1 MQSEAKSPK
10 SVLILGGTGLVG
22 THLVSLSAKHPN
34 VRVTNVAVRQTHA
47 LLTLPQLPN
56 VKWCPIDFNRL
67 ESDPSLF
74 EVDAV
79 LCALGTTIKK
89 AGSKEAF
96 KAVDF
101 EIPLSVARIA
111 KRFNASRFGLV
122 SSMQANPR
130 SIFFYTR
137 TKGKLEET
145 LITLGYSS
153 LVLARP
159 SLLLGDR
166 SEHRLGEDVAKA
178 LLAPIHSMIPRAFR
192 PIEAFE
198 VARKLLDFTLSAPPG
213 VHILSNAEL
222 HR

>member
-1 MQSEAKSPK
+1 MQSDAKFPK
-10 SVLILGGTGLVG
+10 SVLIIGGTGLVG
-22 THLVSLSAKHPN
+22 SHLVTLSAKHPN
-34 VRVTNVAVRQTHA
+34 VRVTNAVVRQAHEVS
-47 LLTLPQLPN
+47 TLPQLPN
-56 VKWCPIDFNRL
+56 VKWYPVDFSRL
-67 ESDPSLF
+67 ENDTSLF
-74 EVDAV
+74 GVDAV

-89 AGSKEAF
+89 AVSKEAF
-96 KAVDF
+96 EIVDF

-122 SSMQANPR
+122 SSIQANPR
-130 SIFFYTR
+130 SMFFYTR
-137 TKGKLEET
+137 TKGKLEEA
-145 LITLGYSS
+145 LINLGYSS

-166 SEHRLGEDVAKA
+166 TERRLGEDIAKMF
-178 LLAPIHSMIPRAFR
+178 LAPIHSIVPRAFR

-213 VHILSNAEL
+213 IHILSNAEL